1 MHNRIAAH
9 TVAILHFGFIA
20 FAFLG
25 GLLLWVWPGVIW
37 LHLPVLTWAVLIA
50 IIGWT
55 CPLTPLEN
63 RFRVAGGLAAYELGF
78 IEQYITRR
86 WYPDGLPRKLLAI
99 MGLTLFGFNI
109 VFYGAWL
116 LR

>member
-1 MHNRIAAH
+1 MSYRLAAH
-9 TVAILHFGFIA
+9 TVVALHFAFIA

-25 GLLLWVWPGVIW
+25 GLLLWLWPGILW
-37 LHLPVLTWAVLIA
+37 LHLPVLAWAVLIA

-63 RFRVAGGLAAYELGF
+63 RFRMAGGLAAYELGF

-86 WYPDGLPRKLLAI
+86 WYPNGLPRKVLAV
-99 MGLTLFGFNI
+99 MGLTLFGVNAGI
-109 VFYGAWL
+109 YGVWL
-116 LR
+116 TR

>member
-1 MHNRIAAH
+1 MHYRIAAH
-9 TVAILHFGFIA
+9 TVVALHFAFIV

-25 GLLLWVWPGVIW
+25 GLILWAWPGVIW

-63 RFRVAGGLAAYELGF
+63 RFRTAGGLLAYELGF
-78 IEQYITRR
+78 IEQYITRH
-86 WYPDGLPRKLLAI
+86 WYPDGMPRKVLAA
-99 MGLTLFGFNI
+99 MGLTLLLLNI
-109 VFYGAWL
+109 LFYGIWL
-116 LR
+116 MK